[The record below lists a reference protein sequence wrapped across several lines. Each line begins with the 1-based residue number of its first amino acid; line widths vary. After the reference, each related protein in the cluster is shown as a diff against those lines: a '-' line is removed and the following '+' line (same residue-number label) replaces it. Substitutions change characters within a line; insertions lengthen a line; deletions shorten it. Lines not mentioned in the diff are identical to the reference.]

1 MPVIRVTTAPIPTPK
16 PIKMNII
23 PQHRE
28 PIPQSPS
35 EEHSGGLINESNQ
48 GSLLHSVDSILS
60 LKPPIAPFRNTNPK
74 IIATTDPNS
83 KKRPVFIVTLT
94 IIATGLRQ
102 YINFSEVKAKLA
114 FYSTGR

>member
-1 MPVIRVTTAPIPTPK
+1 MATPN

-23 PQHRE
+23 PQQRY
-28 PIPQSPS
+28 PRPQLPS
-35 EEHSGGLINESNQ
+35 EEQSENIYS
-48 GSLLHSVDSILS
+48 HSVELILS

-83 KKRPVFIVTLT
+83 KKRPVLIVTLT

-102 YINFSEVKAKLA
+102 YINFSEFKAKLA